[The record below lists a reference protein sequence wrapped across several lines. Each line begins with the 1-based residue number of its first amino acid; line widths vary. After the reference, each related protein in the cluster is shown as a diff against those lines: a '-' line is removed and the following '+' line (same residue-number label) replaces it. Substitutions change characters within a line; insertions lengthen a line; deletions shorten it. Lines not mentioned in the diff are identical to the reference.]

1 MIAGAHMGDAFH
13 TFRKSRAVYRV
24 TLYYGVPVLPP
35 RALHP
40 WHDIPTGPNPPEI
53 VTAVIEIPTNE
64 RNKYELDKRLGM
76 FRLDRVLHSAV
87 HYPGDYGFLPRTL
100 GDDGDPLDVLVL
112 MKIPVFTGCLVD
124 ARPIGLFH
132 LVDHGV
138 ADEKV
143 LAVPMRDPYSD
154 GLDDID
160 DIPQHYLKEIEH
172 FFQVYKD
179 LEGSYTETRGFEG
192 AAAARD
198 AILRAIEA
206 YEEKFGGQRP

>member
-1 MIAGAHMGDAFH
+1 
-13 TFRKSRAVYRV
+13 V
-24 TLYYGVPVLPP
+24 TPATRPHF
-35 RALHP
+35 HP
-40 WHDIPTGPNPPEI
+40 WHDIPTGPNPPQEI
-53 VTAVIEIPTNE
+53 TAVIEIPTNE
-64 RNKYELDKRLGM
+64 RNKYELDKNLGI

-112 MKIPVFTGCLVD
+112 MTIPVFTGCLVD

-132 LVDHGV
+132 LVDRGA

-143 LAVPMRDPYSD
+143 LAVPLGDPYSE
-154 GLDDID
+154 GLEDLR

-179 LEGSYTETRGFEG
+179 LEGTRTVTRGFEG
-192 AAAARD
+192 AEAARK
-198 AILRAIEA
+198 AIRTAMEMYQA
-206 YEEKFGGQRP
+206 RFRVEKPGKV

>member
-1 MIAGAHMGDAFH
+1 MPAAQ
-13 TFRKSRAVYRV
+13 SRSF
-24 TLYYGVPVLPP
+24 
-35 RALHP
+35 HP
-40 WHDIPTGPNPPEI
+40 WHDIPTGPKPPAE

-64 RNKYELDKRLGM
+64 RNKYELDKKLGV

-112 MKIPVFTGCLVD
+112 MKIPVFTGCLVE

-132 LVDHGV
+132 LIDSGM

-143 LAVPMRDPYSD
+143 LAVPMGDPYSD
-154 GLDDID
+154 GLNDLA

-172 FFQVYKD
+172 FFRVYKD
-179 LEGSYTETRGFEG
+179 LEGTHTETRGFEEAG
-192 AAAARD
+192 AARAA
-198 AILRAIEA
+198 ITRAMSA
-206 YEEKFGGQRP
+206 YEERFGEGETDPPIA